1 MQIDTTV
8 QPAPAVRSG
17 IATTPRRMAP
27 ALRRAIMQF
36 VLFGA
41 LLVIWELVSGRIIS
55 DFFISHPSDIALSL
69 WSSVLDGSL
78 LFNASITASEALLGF
93 VLGGLVGVLLG
104 VALGRSALLSD
115 LLNPLVL
122 CFNSLP
128 KVALAPLFILWFGI
142 GFNMKVALSGAT
154 VFFLVFLN
162 TYTGVRSVSSEL
174 VAILQLMGAN
184 RRHVLTKV
192 VLPSALTWVFAG
204 LRVSVPY
211 ALIGA
216 VVGEL
221 FASNRGLGAMLAK
234 AQGQFDTAGVF
245 AALAAITALSLLLNA
260 AVAFAEAR
268 MMPWRASA
276 DVQNT
281 TV

>member
-1 MQIDTTV
+1 MQIDAQPTTV
-8 QPAPAVRSG
+8 IETSSQPSRLALF
-17 IATTPRRMAP
+17 
-27 ALRRAIMQF
+27 LRRGLMQV

-41 LLVIWELVSGRIIS
+41 LLVFWELSSGRLIS
-55 DFFISHPSDIALSL
+55 DFFISRPSDIAQSL
-69 WSSVLDGSL
+69 WTSLLDGSL

-93 VLGGLVGVLLG
+93 IVGGLIGVILG
-104 VALGRSALLSD
+104 VALGRSAFLAD

-142 GFNMKVALSGAT
+142 GYNMKVALSGAT

-162 TYTGVRSVSSEL
+162 TFTGVRSVSAEL
-174 VAILQLMGAN
+174 VSILQMMGAN
-184 RRHVLTKV
+184 RRHVLTIV

-221 FASNRGLGAMLAK
+221 FASNRGLGSMLSK

-260 AVAFAEAR
+260 AVDFAETR
-268 MMPWRASA
+268 MMPWRTST

-281 TV
+281 TI

>member
-1 MQIDTTV
+1 MMQ
-8 QPAPAVRSG
+8 A
-17 IATTPRRMAP
+17 
-27 ALRRAIMQF
+27 ALI
-36 VLFGA
+36 GG
-41 LLVIWELVSGRIIS
+41 LLVVWQLLSGRLIS
-55 DFFISHPSDIALSL
+55 DFFISRPTAIFA
-69 WSSVLDGSL
+69 VIVETTLDGSL
-78 LFNASITASEALLGF
+78 LYHASITAMEALLGF
-93 VLGGLVGVLLG
+93 IVGGALGILFG
-104 VALGRSALLSD
+104 VALGWSKLLAD

-142 GFNMKVALSGAT
+142 GLNMKVALSAAT

-162 TYTGVRSVSSEL
+162 TYTGVRAVSQEL
-174 VAILQLMGAN
+174 IAILRLMGAN

-221 FASNRGLGAMLAK
+221 FASNRGLGAMLSQ

-245 AALAAITALSLLLNA
+245 AALFAITVLSLLLNA
-260 AVAFAEAR
+260 VVKVAETKV
-268 MMPWRASA
+268 MPWQSG
-276 DVQNT
+276 DHQQNT

>member
-1 MQIDTTV
+1 MSIPL
-8 QPAPAVRSG
+8 PAFA
-17 IATTPRRMAP
+17 RRWGA
-27 ALRRAIMQF
+27 Q
-36 VLFGA
+36 VLLIGG
-41 LLVIWELVSGRIIS
+41 LLVLWQILSGWAIS
-55 DFFISHPSDIALSL
+55 DFFVSRPTDIFASIVT
-69 WSSVLDGSL
+69 STLDGSL
-78 LFNASITASEALLGF
+78 PFNAAITAFEALLGF
-93 VLGGLVGVLLG
+93 AIGGLVGIVLG
-104 VALGRSALLSD
+104 VALGRSRALSD

-142 GFNMKVALSGAT
+142 GLNMKVALSAAT

-174 VAILQLMGAN
+174 IAILRLMGAN
-184 RRHVLTKV
+184 QRHVLTKV
-192 VLPSALTWVFAG
+192 VLPSALTWVFTG

-221 FASNRGLGAMLAK
+221 FASNRGLGAMLAQ

-245 AALAAITALSLLLNA
+245 AALFAITMLSLLLNA
-260 AVAFAEAR
+260 VVKIAETR
-268 MMPWRASA
+268 MMPWQKQA
-276 DVQNT
+276 DEQAT
-281 TV
+281 I